1 MSSGDLLLLFLTAV
15 GALAAAGFGCV
26 DAALTRVSR
35 VAVDAFVRAGRGGS
49 ASLAAVVAD
58 PGRYLAPLL
67 LLRIGAEMLAAACLT
82 VLFVHA
88 YGAGF
93 AAVGLGA
100 LAATL
105 IAYVLVGVMFRTLGR
120 QHAPGV
126 ALATAGLTLRL
137 ARVLGPLP
145 RLLIAFGN
153 AVTPGPGYRD
163 GPFASEAE
171 LRDLVDLAEENE
183 VIEPEERDMIAS
195 VFELGDTVVREV
207 MVPRPDMLFIE
218 STKTV
223 GQALSLALRSGFSR
237 IPVIGDSV
245 DDVVGIAFLKDMVR
259 HERVGEPSDPAPSD
273 PAPSDPAP
281 SGAAPNDAD
290 APIVEIMRA
299 PALVPE
305 SKPAG
310 DLLREMQASRTHMAI
325 VIDEYGG
332 TAGLVTIEDILEE
345 IVGEITDEYDNEVP
359 PVEWLD
365 ADTARVTARLD
376 VDDLGELFALD
387 VDDLPGADDSVT
399 VGGLLA
405 TALGRVPIPGATAT
419 VAGLRLTA
427 ERAAGR
433 RNQIGT
439 IVVARRSA
447 RASGAGPPGAGSS
460 ERGSSRRD
468 VTGPDM
474 TGPGWPDPDRAWSAS
489 TRHASSE
496 DGVASGQAAP
506 SRQTAAA
513 GGPTA
518 GSGAQAKHRGKGHRG
533 AGHGAAGHGAAE
545 RGGAER
551 GGTERGGPEYGAA
564 EQKR

>member
-1 MSSGDLLLLFLTAV
+1 MSSGDLLLVFLAV
-15 GALAAAGFGCV
+15 VGSLAAAGFGCV

-35 VAVDAFVRAGRGGS
+35 VSVESFARQGRGG
-49 ASLAAVVAD
+49 AANLATVVAD
-58 PGRYLAPLL
+58 PGRFLAMLL
-67 LLRIGAEMLAAACLT
+67 LLRIIGEMLAAACLT

-100 LAATL
+100 LVATL
-105 IAYVLVGVMFRTLGR
+105 VAYILVGVMFRTLGR
-120 QHAPGV
+120 QHAPAV
-126 ALATAGLTLRL
+126 ALATAGLTVRL
-137 ARVLGPLP
+137 ARILGPLP
-145 RLLIAFGN
+145 RLLIALGN

-183 VIEPEERDMIAS
+183 VIERGERDMIAS
-195 VFELGDTVVREV
+195 VFELGDTLVREV
-207 MVPRPDMLFIE
+207 MVPRPDMVFIE

-223 GQALSLALRSGFSR
+223 RQTVALALRSGFSR
-237 IPVIGDSV
+237 MPVIGESV

-259 HERVGEPSDPAPSD
+259 QEREGDE
-273 PAPSDPAP
+273 
-281 SGAAPNDAD
+281 D
-290 APIVEIMRA
+290 APVADIMRS

-305 SKPAG
+305 SKPAD

-345 IVGEITDEYDNEVP
+345 IVGEITDEYDSEVA

-376 VDDLGELFALD
+376 VDDLGKLFDLD
-387 VDDLPGADDSVT
+387 VDELPGADDSVT

-405 TALGRVPIPGATAT
+405 SALGRVPIPGATVT
-419 VAGLRLTA
+419 VGGLRLTA

-439 IVVARRSA
+439 VVAARIAGRPTSATGDRSPD
-447 RASGAGPPGAGSS
+447 GAADSDPAGGAAPTGGSTPAGSS
-460 ERGSSRRD
+460 TQPGSSTQHGK
-468 VTGPDM
+468 VT
-474 TGPGWPDPDRAWSAS
+474 S
-489 TRHASSE
+489 
-496 DGVASGQAAP
+496 
-506 SRQTAAA
+506 
-513 GGPTA
+513 
-518 GSGAQAKHRGKGHRG
+518 
-533 AGHGAAGHGAAE
+533 
-545 RGGAER
+545 
-551 GGTERGGPEYGAA
+551 
-564 EQKR
+564 

>member
-1 MSSGDLLLLFLTAV
+1 MNSGDLLLVFLAV
-15 GALAAAGFGCV
+15 VGSLAAAGFACV

-35 VAVDAFVRAGRGGS
+35 VSVESFARQGRGG
-49 ASLAAVVAD
+49 AANLATVVAD
-58 PGRYLAPLL
+58 PGRFLAMLL
-67 LLRIGAEMLAAACLT
+67 LLRIIGEMLAAACLT

-100 LAATL
+100 LVAIL
-105 IAYVLVGVMFRTLGR
+105 VAYILVGVMFRTLGR
-120 QHAPGV
+120 QHAPAV
-126 ALATAGLTLRL
+126 ALATAGLTVRL

-145 RLLIAFGN
+145 RLLIALGN

-183 VIEPEERDMIAS
+183 VIERGERDMIAS
-195 VFELGDTVVREV
+195 VFELGDTLVREV
-207 MVPRPDMLFIE
+207 MVPRPDMVFIE

-223 GQALSLALRSGFSR
+223 GQTVELALRSGFSR
-237 IPVIGDSV
+237 MPVIGESV

-259 HERVGEPSDPAPSD
+259 QEREGDENAPV
-273 PAPSDPAP
+273 
-281 SGAAPNDAD
+281 AD
-290 APIVEIMRA
+290 VMRS

-305 SKPAG
+305 SKPAD

-345 IVGEITDEYDNEVP
+345 IVGEITDEYDSEVA
-359 PVEWLD
+359 PVEWID

-376 VDDLGELFALD
+376 VDDLGKLFDLD
-387 VDDLPGADDSVT
+387 VDELPGADDSVT

-405 TALGRVPIPGATAT
+405 SALGRVPIPGATVT
-419 VAGLRLTA
+419 VGGLRLTA

-439 IVVARRSA
+439 VVAARIAGGSTSA
-447 RASGAGPPGAGSS
+447 ARDRAPAGGADGDPAGGAAPTSGGSTPTGGSTQPGSS
-460 ERGSSRRD
+460 TQHGK
-468 VTGPDM
+468 VT
-474 TGPGWPDPDRAWSAS
+474 S
-489 TRHASSE
+489 
-496 DGVASGQAAP
+496 
-506 SRQTAAA
+506 
-513 GGPTA
+513 
-518 GSGAQAKHRGKGHRG
+518 
-533 AGHGAAGHGAAE
+533 
-545 RGGAER
+545 
-551 GGTERGGPEYGAA
+551 
-564 EQKR
+564 